1 MADLARGRFLAEVS
15 LPIALLVMVY
25 TMGIENVEAQ
35 ERLPKPTLTVDPPS
49 GAVTLGDNVT
59 LTCAAPQHTP
69 GMRFFLYKDGAD
81 PLQETTLGNVPEV
94 VFQITGVNF
103 QNSGDYYCLYDI
115 GSSPGGSARAS
126 KGSDNVKITVE
137 APRPVL
143 SVSPASVVKGGSV
156 TLTCTAPSSV
166 SPSQFTLYREDQP
179 VRQSPHTGLV
189 KVFEIKAIN
198 ASDEGRYRC
207 RYQTAQSVKSL
218 PSPRVPL
225 TVREPPDVLLIAG
238 VTCAGALMLLV
249 FIGLVVLCVMKKAK
263 AKGNQD
269 IRSKSEGNQ
278 NVQLYAIIEQK
289 SLPKVPLE
297 LWYFVFFLYC
307 ENGSKVFIK

>member
-69 GMRFFLYKDGAD
+69 GMRFFLYKDGAAA
-81 PLQETTLGNVPEV
+81 LQETTLGNVPEG

-103 QNSGDYYCLYDI
+103 QNS
-115 GSSPGGSARAS
+115 
-126 KGSDNVKITVE
+126 GSDNVKITVE

-198 ASDEGRYRC
+198 ASDEGSYRC
-207 RYQTAQSVKSL
+207 RYQTAQSVESL

-225 TVREPPDVLLIAG
+225 TVRAVDWWPVAVGVKLSVLLLLHLVVAAVWICKARGDGADTHTPG
-238 VTCAGALMLLV
+238 VT
-249 FIGLVVLCVMKKAK
+249 
-263 AKGNQD
+263 
-269 IRSKSEGNQ
+269 RETS
-278 NVQLYAIIEQK
+278 
-289 SLPKVPLE
+289 
-297 LWYFVFFLYC
+297 
-307 ENGSKVFIK
+307 

>member
-1 MADLARGRFLAEVS
+1 
-15 LPIALLVMVY
+15 
-25 TMGIENVEAQ
+25 
-35 ERLPKPTLTVDPPS
+35 
-49 GAVTLGDNVT
+49 
-59 LTCAAPQHTP
+59 
-69 GMRFFLYKDGAD
+69 MRFFLYKDGAAA
-81 PLQETTLGNVPEV
+81 LQETTLGNVPEG

-103 QNSGDYYCLYDI
+103 QNSGDYFCVYDI
-115 GSSPGGSARAS
+115 ESSPGGSAITS

-198 ASDEGRYRC
+198 ASDEGSYRC
-207 RYQTAQSVKSL
+207 RYQTAQSVESL

-225 TVREPPDVLLIAG
+225 TVRAVDWWPVAVGVKLSVLLLLHLVVAAVWICKARGDGADTHTPG
-238 VTCAGALMLLV
+238 VT
-249 FIGLVVLCVMKKAK
+249 
-263 AKGNQD
+263 
-269 IRSKSEGNQ
+269 RETS
-278 NVQLYAIIEQK
+278 
-289 SLPKVPLE
+289 
-297 LWYFVFFLYC
+297 
-307 ENGSKVFIK
+307 